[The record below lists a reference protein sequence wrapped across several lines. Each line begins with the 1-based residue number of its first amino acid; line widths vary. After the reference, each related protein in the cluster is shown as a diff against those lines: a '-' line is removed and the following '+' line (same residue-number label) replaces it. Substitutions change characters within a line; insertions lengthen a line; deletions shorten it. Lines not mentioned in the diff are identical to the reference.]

1 MMKNNVAIIGTAG
14 VPANYGGFETLT
26 EYLVHFLG
34 RDLDLTVY
42 CSSKLYPARQSE
54 YKGAKLKYVALDAN
68 GAQSIPYDII
78 SLFQAARTADTILI
92 LGVSG
97 CVVLPLFRLFYPRKK
112 LVINIDGLEHRRDK
126 WGTWARR
133 FLKLSES
140 VAVRFGDAII
150 TDNKGI
156 QVYVQ
161 QEYRR
166 DSHLI
171 AYGGDHAAACETVP
185 ISEYCLPERYAFSVC
200 RIEPEN
206 NVHMIVDA
214 FARGGGL
221 PLVMVGNWESSEY
234 GREIRSRYVA
244 CENIHLLD
252 PIYDLGKLKTLRS
265 QSLIYLHGHSAG
277 GTNPSLVEAMWL
289 GCPVLAFDCNFNRYT
304 TENKALYFSTAE
316 ELAHTVATI
325 DQPRLDKVG
334 TDLLEVAQRRYR
346 WETIAKNYFDLL
358 DQTVG
363 TPKQPNLFP
372 ESDYNSCG
380 NCRNGYGP
388 SGFRQHHAKIDDSSA
403 S

>member
-1 MMKNNVAIIGTAG
+1 MDRVAIIGTAG

-54 YKGAKLKYVALDAN
+54 YKEARLKYVALDAN

-97 CVVLPLFRLFYPRKK
+97 CIVLPLFRLFYPRKK

-140 VAVRFGDAII
+140 VAVRFGDAVI

-156 QVYVQ
+156 QDYVQ

-171 AYGGDHAAACETVP
+171 AYGGDHVAKRDLSQDVALKYGIP
-185 ISEYCLPERYAFSVC
+185 GKYAFKVC

-206 NVHMIVDA
+206 NIHVVLEAFTASPLPIVMI
-214 FARGGGL
+214 
-221 PLVMVGNWESSEY
+221 GNWGKSEY
-234 GREIRSRYVA
+234 GRDLRERYGS
-244 CENIHLLD
+244 CEQIVLLD
-252 PIYDLGKLKTLRS
+252 PIYDQDILDQLRGNCVVY
-265 QSLIYLHGHSAG
+265 IHAHSAG
-277 GTNPSLVEAMWL
+277 GTNPSLVEAMNLNLPIFAYDVVYNRETTNNQARYFCDGAELQALLQSIDEMDLDGL
-289 GCPVLAFDCNFNRYT
+289 GASMGQLGK
-304 TENKALYFSTAE
+304 E
-316 ELAHTVATI
+316 
-325 DQPRLDKVG
+325 
-334 TDLLEVAQRRYR
+334 RYR
-346 WETIAKNYFDLL
+346 WEKIAKQYR
-358 DQTVG
+358 Q
-363 TPKQPNLFP
+363 LF
-372 ESDYNSCG
+372 
-380 NCRNGYGP
+380 
-388 SGFRQHHAKIDDSSA
+388 
-403 S
+403 